1 VKIYI
6 DGEYYEK
13 DQARISVFD
22 HGLLYGDGVFEGI
35 RIYGGRVFKLNEH
48 ILRLFASAKAILLDI
63 PMSPSLMSE
72 TVLEA
77 VRVNN
82 KADGYIRVV
91 VTRGRGD
98 LGIDPAKCPKP
109 TVIIIVDD
117 ITLYPA
123 EMYERGIAVVT
134 AASRRLAIDGLDPRI
149 KSLNYLNNILAKIEA
164 KQAGCLEAVLLN
176 PQGYVSECTAD
187 NIFII
192 KGGVLYTP
200 ATIEGALDGITRE
213 TVLELAAGLS
223 LPCKVCALSRYDLYN
238 ADECFLTGSGA
249 ELMPVVSVDGRRIG
263 RGTPGDL
270 TLKLLAGF
278 RRLAAETAG

>member
-1 VKIYI
+1 MKIFI
-6 DGEYYEK
+6 DGKYYEK
-13 DQARISVFD
+13 EEACVSVYD

-35 RIYGGRVFKLNEH
+35 RIYGGRVFKLDEH
-48 ILRLFASAKAILLDI
+48 ITRLFASAKAILLDI
-63 PMSPSLMSE
+63 PMPPERMRE
-72 TVLEA
+72 IVLEV
-77 VRVNN
+77 VRLNN
-82 KADGYIRVV
+82 KNDGYIRVV

-98 LGIDPAKCPKP
+98 LGLDPAKCSKP

-117 ITLYPA
+117 IALYPA
-123 EMYERGIAVVT
+123 QMYERGIAVVT
-134 AASRRLAIDGLDPRI
+134 ASSRRLAVDGLDPRI

-192 KGGVLYTP
+192 KEGVLYTP

-223 LPCKVCALSRYDLYN
+223 IACRVCALSRYDLYT

-263 RGTPGDL
+263 RGTPGEL
-270 TLKLLAGF
+270 TLKLLAEF
-278 RRLAAETAG
+278 RSLAVV

>member
-1 VKIYI
+1 MKIFI
-6 DGEYYEK
+6 DGKYYEK
-13 DQARISVFD
+13 EEACVSVYD

-35 RIYGGRVFKLNEH
+35 RIYGGRVFKLDEH
-48 ILRLFASAKAILLDI
+48 ITRLFASAKAILLDI
-63 PMSPSLMSE
+63 PMPPERMRE
-72 TVLEA
+72 TVLEV
-77 VRVNN
+77 VRLN
-82 KADGYIRVV
+82 KKNDGYIRVV

-98 LGIDPAKCPKP
+98 LGLDPAKCAKP

-117 ITLYPA
+117 IALYPA
-123 EMYERGIAVVT
+123 QMYERGIAVVT
-134 AASRRLAIDGLDPRI
+134 ASSRRLAVDGLDPRI

-192 KGGVLYTP
+192 KEGVLYTP

-223 LPCKVCALSRYDLYN
+223 IACRVCALSRYDLYT

-263 RGTPGDL
+263 RGTPGEF
-270 TLKLLAGF
+270 TLKLLAEF
-278 RRLAAETAG
+278 RSLAVV

>member
-1 VKIYI
+1 MKIFI
-6 DGEYYEK
+6 DGKYYEK
-13 DQARISVFD
+13 EEACVSVYD

-35 RIYGGRVFKLNEH
+35 RIYGGRVFKLDEH
-48 ILRLFASAKAILLDI
+48 ITRLFASAKAILLDI
-63 PMSPSLMSE
+63 PMPPERMRE
-72 TVLEA
+72 TVLEV
-77 VRVNN
+77 VRLNN
-82 KADGYIRVV
+82 KNDGYIRVV

-98 LGIDPAKCPKP
+98 LGLDPAKCAKP

-117 ITLYPA
+117 IALYPA
-123 EMYERGIAVVT
+123 QMYERGIAVVT
-134 AASRRLAIDGLDPRI
+134 ASSRRLAVDGLDPRI

-192 KGGVLYTP
+192 KEGVLYTP

-223 LPCKVCALSRYDLYN
+223 IACRVCALSRYDLYT

-263 RGTPGDL
+263 RGTPGEF
-270 TLKLLAGF
+270 TLKLLAEF
-278 RRLAAETAG
+278 RSLAVV

>member
-1 VKIYI
+1 MKIFI
-6 DGEYYEK
+6 DGKYYEK
-13 DQARISVFD
+13 EEACVSVYD

-35 RIYGGRVFKLNEH
+35 RIYGGRVFKLDEH
-48 ILRLFASAKAILLDI
+48 ITRLFASAKAILLDI
-63 PMSPSLMSE
+63 PMPPERMRE
-72 TVLEA
+72 TVLEV
-77 VRVNN
+77 VRLN
-82 KADGYIRVV
+82 KKNDGYIRVV

-98 LGIDPAKCPKP
+98 LGLDPAKCAKP

-117 ITLYPA
+117 IALYPA
-123 EMYERGIAVVT
+123 QMYERGIAVVT
-134 AASRRLAIDGLDPRI
+134 ASSRRLAVDGLDPRI

-192 KGGVLYTP
+192 KEGVLYTP

-223 LPCKVCALSRYDLYN
+223 IACRVCVLSRYDLYT

-263 RGTPGDL
+263 RGTPGEF
-270 TLKLLAGF
+270 TLKLLAEF
-278 RRLAAETAG
+278 RSLAVV